1 MKKLVL
7 GLLVL
12 NSFPVLS
19 EVVTQKELESAKVVR
34 YSITIYRDDQT
45 DKNAWAKV
53 IAQTTDI
60 IQLGCAQGQGSDV
73 EFMQKVMSAIGAIPT
88 RNLDNGI
95 HGEIKVG
102 IGDGVCA
109 CNAPCDCAAQYKGLC
124 PCSAL
129 KTDCKK

>member
-7 GLLVL
+7 GLLAFNTVATFCDV
-12 NSFPVLS
+12 SI
-19 EVVTQKELESAKVVR
+19 QKELESAKVVR

-45 DKNAWAKV
+45 NKDAWAQV
-53 IAQTTDI
+53 IAQTADI
-60 IQLGCAQGQGSDV
+60 IQMGESQGSDA
-73 EFMQKVMSAIGAIPT
+73 EFIARVIGSIGAIPT

-95 HGEIKVG
+95 HGEIKIG

>member
-7 GLLVL
+7 GLLAF
-12 NSFPVLS
+12 NSIATFCDDVS
-19 EVVTQKELESAKVVR
+19 IEKELESAKVVR

-45 DKNAWAKV
+45 DKDAWAKV
-53 IAQTTDI
+53 IAQTADI
-60 IQLGCAQGQGSDV
+60 IKMGDAQGNDA
-73 EFMQKVMSAIGAIPT
+73 EFVAKVMSSIGAIPT
-88 RNLDNGI
+88 RNLNSGI

-129 KTDCKK
+129 KTDCKS